1 MAPMNR
7 EAILQTELN
16 KLDAMKQLEFLR
28 STQFAKA
35 TVEAE
40 SLAKVAEGRATKLE
54 ADADLYKAQKEAE
67 AILAKAQA
75 QAEGLQR
82 FMDTAEPD
90 LVKFYLGLERNL
102 FVDMAQKTAQA
113 VQGLNPKI
121 NIWNTGASG
130 ESDAMSPL
138 RNLFTS
144 IPPMLDAVQ
153 TQTGVRMPSWMPQQ
167 TTEA

>member
-1 MAPMNR
+1 M
-7 EAILQTELN
+7 
-16 KLDAMKQLEFLR
+16 
-28 STQFAKA
+28 
-35 TVEAE
+35 
-40 SLAKVAEGRATKLE
+40 AKVAEGRATATKLE

-167 TTEA
+167 ATEA